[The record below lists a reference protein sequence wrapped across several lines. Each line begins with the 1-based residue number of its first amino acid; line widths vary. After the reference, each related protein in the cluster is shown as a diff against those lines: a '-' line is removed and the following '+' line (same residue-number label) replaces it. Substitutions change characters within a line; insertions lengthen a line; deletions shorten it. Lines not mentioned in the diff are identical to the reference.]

1 VTCAQATFLLE
12 PEADYLP
19 TLSLDTNQYSQSS
32 GSHTHAKSCENEP
45 MTDGSLTCACTKETF
60 GCSIHPNTPEEWIAS
75 MQDSLAK
82 TLAMLEGRP
91 DLEKALAADF
101 TEKSCELL
109 MSLDLDTCSWKTSRQ
124 SSLWGGVELES
135 SSPTFPRWG
144 MTVNGSLYE
153 HPMSALRITE
163 IGGGSLQRANTH
175 SGMWPSPTVAD
186 TRTDKLKSSQQKE
199 GSMHSV
205 SLAQAVRM
213 FPTPCARDYKGG
225 RKPETMKE
233 TGRNAD
239 TNSLPDAVE
248 NRGEDGRL
256 NPVFVEWLM
265 GWPLGFTEL
274 KHLGTDKSQCKPQSL
289 GNCSEV
295 SK

>member
-1 VTCAQATFLLE
+1 
-12 PEADYLP
+12 
-19 TLSLDTNQYSQSS
+19 
-32 GSHTHAKSCENEP
+32 
-45 MTDGSLTCACTKETF
+45 MDGSQTCECTKETF
-60 GCSIHPNTPEEWIAS
+60 GCSIHPNTPEAWIAS

-109 MSLDLDTCSWKTSRQ
+109 MSLDLYTCSWKTSRQ
-124 SSLWGGVELES
+124 SSLWGGAELES

-163 IGGGSLQRANTH
+163 IGGGSLQH
-175 SGMWPSPTVAD
+175 WPTPT
-186 TRTDKLKSSQQKE
+186 KSDVVGGDYTE
-199 GSMHSV
+199 TV
-205 SLAQAVRM
+205 SLENGRYVRTSKTSGIKFGAKLQHAVTCKNQAK
-213 FPTPCARDYKGG
+213 FPTPAARDYKGA
-225 RKPETMKE
+225 RKPEAMAA

-239 TNSLPDAVE
+239 TNSLPDATE
-248 NRGEDGRL
+248 FRGEMGRL
-256 NPVFVEWLM
+256 NPAWVAWLM
-265 GWPLGFTEL
+265 GWPIDWTHTNHFQVGGKLSRKSEESQQKTTDEQIRL
-274 KHLGTDKSQCKPQSL
+274 KHLETGKYPCKPQSL
-289 GNCSEV
+289 GNCLEV